1 MVKFLLLLFFFS
13 FMPMSPTNKSPS
25 VTQNIE
31 TYTLDLH
38 VIPHQSC
45 ANVLVSEQIKHVN
58 SQLPKASNKL
68 KKNPTSDH
76 VFKVLSL
83 LMKSNHKF
91 LGQPKFKDNMNMQKS
106 QLVFFFSQKQDKC
119 V

>member
-1 MVKFLLLLFFFS
+1 MQEAQLLNEEFINDHSLYIYML
-13 FMPMSPTNKSPS
+13 MPMYPTNKSSS

-31 TYTLDLH
+31 MYTLKPY

-58 SQLPKASNKL
+58 PQLLKVSNKL
-68 KKNPTSDH
+68 KTNPTSDH
-76 VFKVLSL
+76 VFKLLSS

-91 LGQPKFKDNMNMQKS
+91 LGQPKF
-106 QLVFFFSQKQDKC
+106 
-119 V
+119 

>member
-1 MVKFLLLLFFFS
+1 MY
-13 FMPMSPTNKSPS
+13 PTNKSPS

-31 TYTLDLH
+31 TYTLNLH

-76 VFKVLSL
+76 VFKLLSS

-91 LGQPKFKDNMNMQKS
+91 LGQPKFKDNINMQFF
-106 QLVFFFSQKQDKC
+106 FFFSQKQDKC